1 MLGTVLILFL
11 GMVPIPTG
19 GNVVVQT
26 GRFGPIEIST
36 DEIIQIPSGI
46 LGFPEDHNFCLVDA
60 GDDTLILWLQ
70 SLSNPNLAFPLL
82 EPKIFKP
89 EYVVR
94 LSAAE
99 LRELKMSSVKDA
111 SVFTILTIPSP
122 MNEMTA
128 NLKAPI
134 VINTQ
139 QKIAKQVVLQEND
152 QPIKF
157 SMFKELRTHL
167 LSIRTANP
175 GEPKEGKSVMSVQ
188 SLPLTTRVELI

>member
-1 MLGTVLILFL
+1 M
-11 GMVPIPTG
+11 
-19 GNVVVQT
+19 VVQT
-26 GRFGPIEIST
+26 GRFGQIEIST

-46 LGFPEDHNFCLVDA
+46 LGFPEDHDFCLVDA

-70 SLSNPNLAFPLL
+70 SLSNPHLAFPLL

-89 EYVVR
+89 EYIVR

-99 LRELKMSSVKDA
+99 LRELKLNSIRDA

-122 MNEMTA
+122 MTEMTA

-134 VINTQ
+134 VINTK

-152 QPIKF
+152 QPIKYP
-157 SMFKELRTHL
+157 MFKELRTHL
-167 LSIRTANP
+167 VGARSAVTGI
-175 GEPKEGKSVMSVQ
+175 GKEGKSVMSVDQ
-188 SLPLTTRVELI
+188 LPISTRVELI